1 MGTGTK
7 CLPVAKY
14 SNVGDTVHDLHGE
27 VVARRAAVRW
37 FLCEMARSSSEW
49 LEQIVD
55 QDTKATLFRLKPG
68 VKLHMYISEL
78 PCNAAFGGA
87 ASMNTLGYLQTLR
100 DPKMAALK
108 RTNDLDASPRYSEGV
123 ARDRNGYQL
132 IDVVRTKPGRGD
144 SPRTNAMSCSD
155 KIALWSVI
163 GIQGALAVSL
173 GLQPIHIDMIT
184 IGSVKG
190 VDLLE
195 SREELIYQDCLR
207 AFFGRLERCS
217 SHGLATLST
226 SLIHQKA
233 DTTSDYEV
241 HRPNIVFTSTA
252 FDGGRDVAAQNEKS
266 SSNEALCWVA
276 DEDDGIA
283 KEILVNGTRRGVLP
297 KDRSRPSSSASLL
310 PSSLPLT
317 ALTAITVPCDTLET
331 ARVANLEEGEEEQH
345 PISGV
350 GWRSYFEA
358 KHGPGTQRYHEVKSN
373 LRGMGGASTG
383 LGNL

>member
-1 MGTGTK
+1 M
-7 CLPVAKY
+7 Y
-14 SNVGDTVHDLHGE
+14 SKPN
-27 VVARRAAVRW
+27 RRQ
-37 FLCEMARSSSEW
+37 ST
-49 LEQIVD
+49 IP
-55 QDTKATLFRLKPG
+55 T
-68 VKLHMYISEL
+68 
-78 PCNAAFGGA
+78 GGA
-87 ASMNTLGYLQTLR
+87 ASMNTLGYLQTVR
-100 DPKMAALK
+100 DPKMADLK
-108 RTNDLDASPRYSEGV
+108 RKNDSDASPGYSEGV
-123 ARDRNGYQL
+123 ARGRNGYQL

-155 KIALWSVI
+155 KIALWSVV

-173 GLQPIHIDMIT
+173 GLQPIHIDTIT

-195 SREELIYQDCLR
+195 TREELIYQDCLR

-217 SHGLATLST
+217 FHGLATLSI

-233 DTTSDYEV
+233 NKDSDYEV

-252 FDGGRDVAAQNEKS
+252 FDGGRDVAAPNEKS

-310 PSSLPLT
+310 PSPFPLS
-317 ALTAITVPCDTLET
+317 ALTAITVPCDTVET
-331 ARVANLEEGEEEQH
+331 ARVATLEGEEQH
-345 PISGV
+345 LISGV
-350 GWRSYFEA
+350 GLGSYFEA
-358 KHGPGTQRYHEVKSN
+358 KHGPGTQRYHKVKDN
-373 LRGMGGASTG
+373 LRGIGGPLQGWVICDTG
-383 LGNL
+383 LLETFKLT